1 VSARC
6 ALVRRER
13 RAAASA
19 ARGTLVALHAD
30 GADSSELVALSLA
43 IDPELDLVAP
53 QAPRARDPFHSS
65 AAPDD
70 PRWRAYAGYSW
81 FRRDD
86 LSRPEPASFGDS
98 LAQLE
103 SLACELHASGGAPLF
118 FVGHREGATLALG
131 AALAF
136 PELVGAV
143 VAIAGARPE
152 IPGWSERLA
161 APPELPI
168 LELGSDYTD
177 PCRAADRI
185 RAFLNAQRE
194 GARDVGDGSQEA
206 DQDVLQAHQHG

>member
-1 VSARC
+1 MTPRS

-13 RAAASA
+13 LGAPGR

-30 GADSSELVALSLA
+30 GADSTELLALAAA
-43 IDPELDLVAP
+43 IDPELDVVAP

-86 LSRPEPASFGDS
+86 LGRPEPASFGDS
-98 LAQLE
+98 LAELE
-103 SLACELHASGGAPLF
+103 SLAIEFRARGAAPLF
-118 FVGHREGATLALG
+118 FLGHREGATLALG

-136 PELVGAV
+136 PELAGAV

-152 IPGWSERLA
+152 IPGWSDRRA
-161 APPELPI
+161 APPGLPL

-177 PCRAADRI
+177 PCGAADRI
-185 RAFLNAQRE
+185 RAFLDARRE
-194 GARDVGDGSQEA
+194 GGRDGRGRSQEA